1 MKRLLALWA
10 TAVGLLDDVAK
21 INADANPPLSRHA
34 SIAFDHAVLQFDRA
48 AHGVDHAAKFG
59 EEPIIAD
66 GVGDQ
71 DRGVQ

>member
-21 INADANPPLSRHA
+21 INADAKLDPPLSRHA

-48 AHGVDHAAKFG
+48 AHGVDHAAKFV
-59 EEPIIAD
+59 EEPIPGCA
-66 GVGDQ
+66 
-71 DRGVQ
+71 